1 MWKDILNIHQ
11 DCEEYFINFD
21 KIPGDADSIIACAGI
36 STLRTEYQIGKNGTG
51 EVFDNKQSD
60 KKDVHYLLATQSGCG
75 KIRLESG
82 EYLIPE
88 GSIVLLPA
96 GTPFVYE
103 LADEHWSMCWFLL
116 HDCPKFKY
124 INKLNASIFQSDNAL
139 PIYKTM
145 SLLQDINYVAGQHQS
160 EIMSGLMDVLIFQ
173 IEQATNTNVSLTPQ
187 QDKFKAL
194 IKSVIKQLQ
203 YPWTVASLAEKMH
216 LSEPQFYRLCKRE
229 TGLSPLK
236 LITKYRL
243 EYACNL
249 LRYTQY
255 NLEQIAFSIGYADS
269 ISFAHRFKL
278 FYGISPGKWR
288 SIEKK
293 TNS

>member
-1 MWKDILNIHQ
+1 MRNR
-11 DCEEYFINFD
+11 
-21 KIPGDADSIIACAGI
+21 IIQ
-36 STLRTEYQIGKNGTG
+36 SLKVNTTL
-51 EVFDNKQSD
+51 
-60 KKDVHYLLATQSGCG
+60 
-75 KIRLESG
+75 
-82 EYLIPE
+82 
-88 GSIVLLPA
+88 GSIL
-96 GTPFVYE
+96 
-103 LADEHWSMCWFLL
+103 
-116 HDCPKFKY
+116 K
-124 INKLNASIFQSDNAL
+124 SI
-139 PIYKTM
+139 
-145 SLLQDINYVAGQHQS
+145 
-160 EIMSGLMDVLIFQ
+160 IFQ